1 MEYLNTGVSYEK
13 LALTVNALYKIP
25 LAYGRLT
32 LRFSCGCAISIQAA
46 GESNWLRSTLSRRQL
61 QALVRL
67 RLEGMRPYPS
77 TFVAIP

>member
-32 LRFSCGCAISIQAA
+32 LAFAA
-46 GESNWLRSTLSRRQL
+46 ARDRHSS
-61 QALVRL
+61 
-67 RLEGMRPYPS
+67 
-77 TFVAIP
+77 